1 MSKLPPLTSVEIVNA
16 LLRGGFEIAR
26 KSKES
31 HQTLKRARKL
41 GGTDV
46 TVVPIGKKEIPRG
59 TLQSI
64 LKLANVEVEE
74 FLDWL

>member
-1 MSKLPPLTSVEIVNA
+1 MSKLPLLTSDEIINA

-26 KSKES
+26 KSKGS

-46 TVVPIGKKEIPRG
+46 TVVPIGRKEIPRG